1 MAEEESQGEEMGEK
15 EAPITK
21 EMESMKTAEEL
32 IWKEEH
38 LLTERDL
45 QIAALDIP
53 ERIQLV
59 KGRILHSS

>member
-21 EMESMKTAEEL
+21 EMEAMKTAEEM

-59 KGRILHSS
+59 KGRILHSP